1 MKKLIEL
8 KSMMFFNKIRA
19 MAQKDIKDIG
29 VHLNYGTE
37 IESFS
42 FGAKY
47 QQKLTNELR
56 LEPSMNYYFEK
67 RGIDLFDL
75 NLNVHYVFPMSSNI
89 RIYPLVGL
97 TFERWDFG
105 KVKNRFGANIGSGVA
120 FDIADNWM
128 TNIELKYK
136 FVKDLD
142 QPVFSLGI
150 AYMF

>member
-1 MKKLIEL
+1 
-8 KSMMFFNKIRA
+8 
-19 MAQKDIKDIG
+19 
-29 VHLNYGTE
+29 
-37 IESFS
+37 
-42 FGAKY
+42 
-47 QQKLTNELR
+47 
-56 LEPSMNYYFEK
+56 MNYYFEK

-75 NLNVHYVFPMSSNI
+75 NLNVHYVYPMSSNI

-105 KVKNRFGANIGSGVA
+105 KVKNRLGANIGSGVE

>member
-1 MKKLIEL
+1 MKKLFVL
-8 KSMMFFNKIRA
+8 MSMMFCIIGSA
-19 MAQKDIKDIG
+19 MAQKNIQAIG
-29 VHLNYGTE
+29 VHLNYGTK

-42 FGAKY
+42 LGAKY
-47 QQKLTNELR
+47 QQNLTNEIR
-56 LEPSMNYYFEK
+56 LEPSMNYHFEK
-67 RGIDLFDL
+67 KGVDLFDL
-75 NLNVHYVFPMSSNI
+75 NLNLHYIFPMASNI
-89 RIYPLVGL
+89 RLYPLAGL

-105 KVKNRFGANIGSGVA
+105 KVKNRLGANIGSGVE

>member
-1 MKKLIEL
+1 MKKLIVL
-8 KSMMFFNKIRA
+8 MSMMFCIMSSA
-19 MAQKDIKDIG
+19 MAQKDIKAIG

-42 FGAKY
+42 LGAKY
-47 QQKLTNELR
+47 QQNLTNEIR

-67 RGIDLFDL
+67 RGIDLLDL
-75 NLNVHYVFPMSSNI
+75 NLNVHYIFPMSSNI
-89 RIYPLVGL
+89 RLYPLVGL

-105 KVKNRFGANIGSGVA
+105 KVKNRFGANIGSGVE

-142 QPVFSLGI
+142 QPIFSVGI